1 MSPELIAI
9 LAVGV
14 TLAGVLLSGQR
25 ALRSEMRDVRSEMRD
40 VRSEMRDLCQSTEA
54 RFAGVEA
61 QIADLRQSTEA
72 RFAAVENQITDLR
85 ERMAKLE
92 GLLEG
97 LREAIVARAAQNV
110 TQ

>member
-25 ALRSEMRDVRSEMRD
+25 ALRSEMRD
-40 VRSEMRDLCQSTEA
+40 
-54 RFAGVEA
+54 
-61 QIADLRQSTEA
+61 

-85 ERMAKLE
+85 QSTEARFAAIEQHLSAFEQRIAALEQRVAKLE

>member
-1 MSPELIAI
+1 MSPELIPTLTILGVGVSLAAI
-9 LAVGV
+9 LR
-14 TLAGVLLSGQR
+14 SGQR
-25 ALRSEMRDVRSEMRD
+25 ALRSEMRD
-40 VRSEMRDLCQSTEA
+40 
-54 RFAGVEA
+54 
-61 QIADLRQSTEA
+61 LRQSNEA
-72 RFAAVENQITDLR
+72 RFAAIENQITDLR